1 MYIYIIKRLLQA
13 IPVLFLVTVI
23 VFALMFI
30 LPGCPART
38 MMGEEATPA
47 EIESLRAA
55 MGLDRPILVQYGEW
69 AGNLLRGDFGRSFQD
84 GRLVFP
90 TLIYRLPAT
99 IELLI
104 ASLVV
109 SVVIGVPIG
118 VLSSLRRNKPSDVLA
133 RIFALLGISMPNFWV
148 GLMLILI
155 FSYHLQWLP
164 ATGRGTIA
172 HLILPSIAL
181 GTASAGLITRLM
193 RSTMLEVIG
202 QDYVRTARAKGLP
215 QAVIVYKHALKN
227 AMLPILTVIGLQM
240 GYRLGGS
247 VITETVFAYPGIGRF
262 AYQRLMQRDFPMIMG
277 NLLLFA
283 IMFIV
288 INIITDIFYGFLDPR
303 IRYD

>member
-23 VFALMFI
+23 VFSLMFI

-38 MMGEEATPA
+38 MMGEEATQA

-69 AGNLLRGDFGRSFQD
+69 VINLFQGDFGRSFQD

-104 ASLVV
+104 ASLIV
-109 SVVIGVPIG
+109 SVIIGVPIG

-202 QDYVRTARAKGLP
+202 QDYVRTARAKGLR

-288 INIITDIFYGFLDPR
+288 INIITDILYGFLDPR

>member
-1 MYIYIIKRLLQA
+1 MHVFILKRLIQA
-13 IPVLFLVTVI
+13 IPVLFLVTII
-23 VFALMFI
+23 VFSMMFI

-38 MMGEEATPA
+38 MLGEEASPEEVA
-47 EIESLRAA
+47 NLRRA
-55 MGLDRPILVQYGEW
+55 MGLDRPVVVQYVEW
-69 AGNLLRGDFGRSFQD
+69 VGNLLQGDFGRSLQD
-84 GRLVFP
+84 GRQVFP
-90 TLIYRLPAT
+90 TLITRLPAT

-104 ASLVV
+104 ASLIV
-109 SVVIGVPIG
+109 SFAIGIPIG
-118 VLSSLRRNKPSDVLA
+118 IISSLRRNKPSDIFG

-148 GLMLILI
+148 GLMLILV

-172 HLILPSIAL
+172 NLILPALAL

-202 QDYVRTARAKGLP
+202 LDYIRTARAKGLRKSI
-215 QAVIVYKHALKN
+215 VVYKHALKN
-227 AMLPILTVIGLQM
+227 ALLPVLTVVGLQM
-240 GYRLGGS
+240 GYGLGGS

-288 INIITDIFYGFLDPR
+288 INIIIDILYGFLDPR